1 MQGTLDGEIADRSRK
16 IADVTESMKT
26 ITSNLQTEARERAAG
41 DDQCAKLVI
50 NAREQIE
57 AETKERKRVDAE
69 LEANTEELRSNV
81 DQEASERERQDM
93 ALKVQVTKANQDL
106 VAERDERVAGE
117 IASKRALQ
125 TLDTA
130 MNQQFKDIRH
140 TVEAEVEEREGGG
153 DRMMKLCVE
162 NRALIEAERNARE
175 TALKE
180 IEMLQKGTR
189 LAMDQERHGRTS
201 SEETMTEL
209 IIEVRNLIQQYKR
222 ETCEQIDEEH
232 DEIDQL
238 RQFLQ
243 KLESKINVDVSDV
256 RATFDN
262 EILVHRNSIEKLDKR
277 LVELRGAVLVAVRG
291 GGHAVKGLA

>member
-1 MQGTLDGEIADRSRK
+1 MG
-16 IADVTESMKT
+16 
-26 ITSNLQTEARERAAG
+26 
-41 DDQCAKLVI
+41 
-50 NAREQIE
+50 
-57 AETKERKRVDAE
+57 
-69 LEANTEELRSNV
+69 
-81 DQEASERERQDM
+81 
-93 ALKVQVTKANQDL
+93 
-106 VAERDERVAGE
+106 
-117 IASKRALQ
+117 
-125 TLDTA
+125 
-130 MNQQFKDIRH
+130 
-140 TVEAEVEEREGGG
+140 
-153 DRMMKLCVE
+153 
-162 NRALIEAERNARE
+162 NARE

-180 IEMLQKGTR
+180 IENLQKGTR

-209 IIEVRNLIQQYKR
+209 IVEVRNLIQQYKR

-243 KLESKINVDVSDV
+243 KLESKINLDVSDV

-291 GGHAVKGLA
+291 GGTCGEGFGMSS